1 MKVVIVG
8 GGAGGMST
16 ASNIRRLDKDA
27 EITVITRDENVA
39 YSPCAIPYVLSGKIS
54 SFDDIIMKTPDDY
67 KEVNIDV
74 LIKSAPAYIAISL
87 ALRTLSYV
95 PNSPVSRITFSLA
108 LPLASLIAAI
118 SSNTK
123 SVSVFCVGAKASV
136 EY

>member
-39 YSPCAIPYVLSGKIS
+39 YSPCAIPYVLSVKIS

-67 KEVNIDV
+67 KEVDIDV
-74 LIKSAPAYIAISL
+74 LIKSEVTA
-87 ALRTLSYV
+87 V
-95 PNSPVSRITFSLA
+95 D
-108 LPLASLIAAI
+108 
-118 SSNTK
+118 SSKKTVTYENA
-123 SVSVFCVGAKASV
+123 GW
-136 EY
+136 

>member
-54 SFDDIIMKTPDDY
+54 SFDDIIMKTPEDY

-74 LIKSAPAYIAISL
+74 LIKSEVTAVDSSKKTVTYENADGEKTIDYDKLVL
-87 ALRTLSYV
+87 ATGGNPFV
-95 PNSPVSRITFSLA
+95 PPMEGVDLELFS
-108 LPLASLIAAI
+108 
-118 SSNTK
+118 K
-123 SVSVFCVGAKASV
+123 
-136 EY
+136 